1 MYMYT
6 TQERCLELSV
16 GGLAVSGH
24 LGDALVQGLE
34 LLSIIHIYIYIY
46 THTYTYIV
54 HTYICRERERIY
66 IYRERDYTNLY
77 VQGLELLV

>member
-46 THTYTYIV
+46 TYIHIYSTY
-54 HTYICRERERIY
+54 
-66 IYRERDYTNLY
+66 LY
-77 VQGLELLV
+77 M